1 MTAGLGHGRG
11 LESLPEDGGMSGI
24 PFGQMRRGSL
34 PVLEEIFAGGRSRA
48 VLKIQVFRSREDIF
62 GRSKTIRGRRE
73 QGAPFSRI

>member
-48 VLKIQVFRSREDIF
+48 VLKIQVFR
-62 GRSKTIRGRRE
+62 
-73 QGAPFSRI
+73 